1 MKKFWIVIIAVFS
14 LGAGI
19 VLGSSLFGG
28 GGDGAPMEES
38 ASKQQY
44 TCGMHPE
51 IISDEPGYCPIC
63 EMKLTPIRQEAS
75 QTQSGDRKI
84 AYWVAPMDPTYIRN
98 EPGKSP
104 MGMDLVPVYED
115 QVAGSII
122 KIDPVTSQNMGLK
135 MAVAREEALSKT
147 ITTVAHIDYDEERMY
162 GVNSKVAGWIEKL
175 YVDYE
180 GQSIGKG
187 DPIVEIYSPDL
198 VTAQQEYLS
207 ALKNRDILKEASLVS
222 AREGA
227 VDLLKAARDRLLLWD
242 VSEKQIAELEKS
254 GVVRK
259 TMTLYSPADGVV
271 IGKMVV
277 EGDKVSPGMNLF
289 QVADLSNVWALAH
302 IYEYELPFVKM
313 GQEVELSLPYLPGNY
328 FSAKIAFIYPYLDSQ
343 TRDVK
348 IRIEIPNRDLLLK
361 PNMYA
366 DARIESS
373 LPGKRLMIPSE
384 AVIRSGLRN
393 LVFVSLGD
401 GKFLPREVELG
412 VQGQDDMI
420 EISSG
425 LNAGDV
431 VVTSSQFMLDSES
444 RLREATNKI
453 RAQMA
458 SATIVKD
465 EPMDEHQHE
474 QEEHPEAEMKQMK
487 MDETKK
493 AEENSQKTG
502 QQDEKPEQKLSGIY
516 TCPMDS
522 HAHIVQMG
530 PGKCP
535 ECGMKLVPAEETSGR
550 TVYVCPMP
558 KDSVVS
564 AEPGR
569 CPKCGMELVEK
580 TFGTKEE
587 GHSHEMTEK
596 TAEHEMEGKTMQAE
610 EVSGI
615 YTCPMDSHAHIVQMG
630 PGKCPECGMKLVPA
644 EETSGRKVYV
654 CPMPKDSVVSA
665 EPGRCPKCGMELV
678 EKVIES
684 DKK

>member
-1 MKKFWIVIIAVFS
+1 MKRIWIITIAVIS
-14 LGAGI
+14 LGAGMI
-19 VLGSSLFGG
+19 LGLALFGNG
-28 GGDGAPMEES
+28 ADGSPVQES
-38 ASKQQY
+38 AARQQY

-63 EMKLTPIRQEAS
+63 GMKLTPIRQETS
-75 QTQSGDRKI
+75 QTTSGERKI

-115 QVAGSII
+115 EVAGSII

-135 MAVAREEALSKT
+135 MAVAEKMPLTRT
-147 ITTVAHIDYDEERMY
+147 VTTVAHIDYDEEKLY

-180 GQSIGKG
+180 GQSVARG
-187 DPIVEIYSPDL
+187 DPIVEIYSPEL
-198 VTAQQEYLS
+198 VAAEQEYLS
-207 ALKNRDILKEASLVS
+207 ALTNYNNLKETSLSS

-227 VDLLKAARDRLLLWD
+227 TDLLNAAKDRLLLWD
-242 VSEKQIAELEKS
+242 VSEKQIAELEKT
-254 GVVRK
+254 GVVKK
-259 TMTLYSPADGVV
+259 TLALYSSADGVV
-271 IGKMVV
+271 IKRMVV

-289 QVADLSNVWALAH
+289 KVADLSRVWALAH
-302 IYEYELPFVKM
+302 VYEYELPFVKM
-313 GQEVELSLPYLPGNY
+313 GQKVELSLPYLPGN
-328 FSAKIAFIYPYLDSQ
+328 SLSGKISFIYPYLDNK
-343 TRDVK
+343 TRDVQ
-348 IRIEIPNRDLLLK
+348 IRIEIPNRNMLLK

-373 LPGKRLMIPSE
+373 LPGERLQIPNE

-393 LVFVSLGD
+393 LVFVSLGE
-401 GKFLPREVELG
+401 GKFMPREVELG

-420 EISSG
+420 EVLSG
-425 LNAGDV
+425 LSSGDV

-465 EPMDEHQHE
+465 EPVDEHQH
-474 QEEHPEAEMKQMK
+474 QQGEHPEAEMKQMK

-493 AEENSQKTG
+493 AEENSHKTD
-502 QQDEKPEQKLSGIY
+502 QQEEKPEQKLSGIY

-522 HAHIVQMG
+522 HAHVVQMG
-530 PGKCP
+530 PGECP
-535 ECGMKLVPAEETSGR
+535 ECGMKLVPIEETSGR
-550 TVYVCPMP
+550 VVYVCPMP
-558 KDSVVS
+558 QDSVVS

-596 TAEHEMEGKTMQAE
+596 TTEQEMEGKTMQAQE
-610 EVSGI
+610 ASGI
-615 YTCPMDSHAHIVQMG
+615 YTCPMDSHANVVQMG
-630 PGKCPECGMKLVPA
+630 PGKCPECSMKLVPI
-644 EETSGRKVYV
+644 EETSGRTVYV
-654 CPMPKDSVVSA
+654 CPMPEDSVVSA